1 MSSGTRRDPNKG
13 ALSKIFY
20 MTARAEAAFEVIDN
34 LVKEGWEEDYCN
46 AQTMF
51 GIPGTGKTATLANY
65 RQHRPDLRS
74 LVVEVTPG
82 CNARSFSSDILNA
95 VNDPA
100 PDFGSPAERMRRAM
114 NAIEELKLDF
124 LAFEEFHRLISTK
137 TDKVDEDVANMVTGI
152 LNRRFCPLVLIG
164 DPDAYRV
171 INSLGNQFLGQRCLP
186 AFDFLPY
193 DWGVEQD
200 RDDFRGIMHA
210 IDLAIGFAQLSGLG
224 RVDTAQRIYAYC
236 RGRGRLAANLISEAR
251 RLAHKRG
258 LPCLNHEVLA
268 LAVDRFMVHRAGRPE
283 NPFRTE
289 KPPVVGPAT
298 GFGEGDDE

>member
-1 MSSGTRRDPNKG
+1 MTGGNRRDPNKG

-65 RQHRPDLRS
+65 RQHRPNLRS
-74 LVVEVTPG
+74 VVVEVSPG
-82 CNARSFSSDILNA
+82 CNARSFASDILMA
-95 VNDPA
+95 VGDPA
-100 PDFGSPAERMRRAM
+100 PDFGSPGDRMRRAM
-114 NAIEELKLDF
+114 IAIDELKLDF
-124 LAFEEFHRLISTK
+124 LAFEEFHRLIGTK
-137 TDKVDEDVANMVTGI
+137 TDKVDVDVANMVTGI
-152 LNRRFCPLVLIG
+152 LNKRMCPLVLVG
-164 DPDAYRV
+164 DPEAYRV
-171 INSLGNQFLGQRCLP
+171 INSLDKKFLGQRCLP

-193 DWGVEQD
+193 DWGLEQD

-210 IDLAIGFAQLSGLG
+210 IDLELGFARLSGLG

-236 RGRGRLAANLISEAR
+236 RGRARLAANHVSEAR
-251 RLAHKRG
+251 RLARKRD

-268 LAVDRFMVHRAGRPE
+268 LAADRFMVHLPGRPE
-283 NPFRTE
+283 NSFRTE
-289 KPPVVGPAT
+289 EPPVVGPAT
-298 GFGEGDDE
+298 GYGEGDDE